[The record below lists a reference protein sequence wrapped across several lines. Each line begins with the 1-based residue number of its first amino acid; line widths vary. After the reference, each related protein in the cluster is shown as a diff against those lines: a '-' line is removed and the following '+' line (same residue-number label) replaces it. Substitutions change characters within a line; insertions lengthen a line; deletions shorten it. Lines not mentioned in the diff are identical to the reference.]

1 MKTQIIQL
9 EPHDDVISVR
19 DKMGWSQTGRVV
31 LVWPTRGGVLERR
44 LDLVILLRHSQS
56 LGVQIALVTRDPEV
70 HFQARSLGIPVYKS
84 IRKAQRSRWRK
95 PTRKRINSYLG
106 DTGDQERASNLN
118 EILAD
123 PLHRK
128 EQSPQLSLPVRIGL
142 FTLSV
147 FAVLAIVAIFIPSA
161 EITISPETRQ
171 QEIILSVEANDSV
184 NKINLSGILPLKS
197 INTIVE
203 GRASTKTSGT
213 VQIPSGYATG
223 RVTFINLTDRP
234 IVIPAGTVVSNADSS
249 QRFVTQRA
257 ARLSA
262 GPGTEIET
270 TIEAVTPGSSGN
282 LSAGS
287 ITAIEGDLGLFLT
300 VENQGPILGGSLSL
314 SPAPSTLDRIELHDQ
329 LVSTLEQ
336 NALQEIQTSLN
347 PDDILLD
354 ETPMLV
360 NSIEESF
367 FPSELQPANELEL
380 ILRLEYEVQIVS
392 GEDLDSLAEAI
403 LDANL
408 PEGFNPIP
416 GTTLIKHLTTPQLDE
431 GSPAHW
437 RIQFTRNIQ
446 VESPISQ
453 AISLSLGLS
462 PKNASQRLMETLPL
476 SATPKIKIN
485 PAWWPVMPLI
495 PLRISVT
502 STGVDQAHINSQMV
516 SLK

>member
-31 LVWPTRGGVLERR
+31 LVWPTRGRVLERR

-56 LGVQIALVTRDPEV
+56 LGVQISLVTRDPEV
-70 HFQARSLGIPVYKS
+70 RFQARSLGIPVYKS
-84 IRKAQRSRWRK
+84 IRKAQRSHWRR
-95 PTRKRINSYLG
+95 PIHKRIYSYLG
-106 DTGDQERASNLN
+106 DTGEQERASKIY

-128 EQSPQLSLPVRIGL
+128 VQSPQLSLPVRIGL

-161 EITISPETRQ
+161 EITISPETRH
-171 QEIILSVEANDSV
+171 QEIILTVEAKDSV
-184 NKINLSGILPLKS
+184 NKINLSGILPLKR

-203 GRASTKTSGT
+203 GRASTKTSG
-213 VQIPSGYATG
+213 VIQIPSGYATG
-223 RVTFINLTDRP
+223 SVTFINLTDRP

-249 QRFVTQRA
+249 QRFATQHS

-262 GPGTEIET
+262 GPGTEIES
-270 TIEAVTPGSSGN
+270 IIKAVTPGSAGN

-300 VENQGPILGGSLSL
+300 VQNQGPTHGGSLSL
-314 SPAPSTLDRIELHDQ
+314 SPAPSTADRIELHDQ

-336 NALQEIQTSLN
+336 NAFKEIQTSLN

-354 ETPMLV
+354 ETPTLV
-360 NSIEESF
+360 NLIEESY
-367 FPSELQPANELEL
+367 FPSALQPANELDL
-380 ILRLEYEVQIVS
+380 ILRLEYEMEIVS
-392 GEDLDSLAEAI
+392 GEDLESLAEAI

-416 GTTLIKHLTTPQLDE
+416 GSTSINHLSIPELNE
-431 GSPAHW
+431 GSPIRW
-437 RIQFTRNIQ
+437 RIQFTRDIQ

-453 AISLSLGLS
+453 ATNLSLGLS

-476 SATPKIKIN
+476 SKTPKIKMN
-485 PAWWPVMPLI
+485 PAWWPLMPLI
-495 PLRISVT
+495 PLRISVI
-502 STGVDQAHINSQMV
+502 STGVDQAHINGKLISF
-516 SLK
+516 K